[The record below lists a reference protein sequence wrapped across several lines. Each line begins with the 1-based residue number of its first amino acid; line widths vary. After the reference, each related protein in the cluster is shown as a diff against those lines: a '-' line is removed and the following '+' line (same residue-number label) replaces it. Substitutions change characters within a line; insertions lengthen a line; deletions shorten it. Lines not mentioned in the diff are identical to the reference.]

1 MRSHHNFITA
11 TLSLI
16 VSIGLS
22 LSTGS
27 AEEKIVLD
35 GSTGMLPLATALAK
49 AYQQK
54 YPDAQLELGKG
65 LGTGARLR
73 ALAEGKIQIA
83 LASHGIK
90 PEDLEKANAKVIEVA
105 KGAIV
110 FAVNSS
116 VPVTELTETRLCDI
130 YGGKVKSWQAMGGPD
145 ESIAVLTRPSG
156 EVDPEVIRE
165 KIGCFKD
172 LKILETAK
180 VMAKGGDMANGLAQI
195 PYAIGMT
202 SMTVVEQSGGKVK
215 PLKLNGVVPT
225 AENVKSGGY
234 FLSRDFYFV
243 IKEETTLAIKKFL
256 EFVVSPEGER
266 VILANGAIPSR

>member
-16 VSIGLS
+16 VSIGLG

-130 YGGKVKSWQAMGGPD
+130 YGGKVKSWQAVGGPD
-145 ESIAVLTRPSG
+145 ESVAVLTRPSG
-156 EVDPEVIRE
+156 EVDPEVIRA

-172 LKILETAK
+172 LKEVETAK
-180 VMAKGGDMANGLAQI
+180 VMPKGGDMANGLAQT

-202 SMTVVEQSGGKVK
+202 SMTVVEQSGGKIK
-215 PLKLNGVVPT
+215 ALNLNGIEPT
-225 AENVKSGGY
+225 PGNVRNGRY
-234 FLSRDFYFV
+234 YLTRDFLFV
-243 IKEETTLAIKKFL
+243 VKAEPTPGIRKFL
-256 EFVVSPEGER
+256 QFVQGPDGR
-266 VILANGAIPSR
+266 NVILANGAIPLR